1 MGAVEKGKELGYI
14 EGCTGYYLCLISLLL
29 ALLIIPCFTEITSNN
44 FSAYNEHGMKLTA
57 AAQQELEKAGEQSWS
72 KAGR

>member
-14 EGCTGYYLCLISLLL
+14 EGCTGYYLCLLALLL
-29 ALLIIPCFTEITSNN
+29 ALLIIPCFTEITSSN
-44 FSAYNEHGMKLTA
+44 FNAYNEHGMKLTA